1 MKCCIPLTLAILLS
15 TLIPGCSEQPDHA
28 ESDAMLIEVLGFEG
42 CPNTPLFVE
51 RVEAAA
57 QAVGGFE
64 LLYIDQES
72 LADDDLRRGY
82 PTPTALLGGRDIF
95 GMPVPKSPEMGCRLY
110 QGGLPTTEVIAGRL
124 KEMLGSD

>member
-95 GMPVPKSPEMGCRLY
+95 GMPVP
-110 QGGLPTTEVIAGRL
+110 
-124 KEMLGSD
+124 